1 MIKEKFF
8 GILFTISSLIIISF
22 NTKVTGAVIGISKNN
37 LNFISLIFLIFGIA
51 LFLHGNKL
59 EDLARKIKQASPA
72 EIRRIANKMG
82 YKEGREVKEGYQ
94 VIYNEN
100 PLTVIPHH
108 NLSRG
113 VRYSIAKSLITGKST
128 FRQNYSNYN

>member
-8 GILFTISSLIIISF
+8 GISLTISSLVILSF
-22 NTKVTGAVIGISKNN
+22 NTSVTGAVIGISQNN
-37 LNFISLIFLIFGIA
+37 LNFISLILLILGCA
-51 LFLHGNKL
+51 LFLHGNNL
-59 EDLARKIKQASPA
+59 EDLAKKIKQASSA

-94 VIYNEN
+94 IIYNEN

-108 NLSRG
+108 NPSKG
-113 VRYSIAKSLITGKST
+113 VRYSIAKSLITGKPT